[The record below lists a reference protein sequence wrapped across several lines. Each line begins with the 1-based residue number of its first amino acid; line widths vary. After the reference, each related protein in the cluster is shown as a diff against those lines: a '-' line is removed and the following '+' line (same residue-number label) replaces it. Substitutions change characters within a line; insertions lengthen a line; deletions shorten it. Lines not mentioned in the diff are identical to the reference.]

1 MNNKFDF
8 NMQQESII
16 KDRRFPMYLRAG
28 AGTGKTYVLVEKIL
42 DIMSNDS
49 NITLKD
55 FIVITFT
62 NKAAN
67 ELKEQI
73 LSQLYEKWQHSN
85 DPKIRKQIERYNLFE
100 ASTIHSFCEKIIR
113 KYGNLKGIKSN
124 FKIASFTENNTLII
138 SKILNSYRNTPTLSN
153 IPEYKMVDMIISFI
167 KSVTNK
173 GIEIDENFISKFK
186 LDLHNNDFFNEFK
199 KVFLEICFKSKNEI
213 NKLQREKNIIS
224 LNNLVPTANY
234 LIQDKEIAKRVAKLY
249 KYIFIDEV
257 QDIDTIQF
265 DLIRSMSDIGIK
277 LFMIGDEK
285 QSIYAFRGA
294 DTNNIN
300 RINTLIGTNNKNN
313 TLSINYRTD
322 PALLE
327 IINSIFSSK
336 FRFQNKRLNFPSQN
350 LIAGKKTD
358 GCNNPFEVVFD
369 KPISE
374 IINDV
379 VSYSK
384 IHNKNIGF
392 GDIAVLCR
400 RNHDLEMIGKNL
412 KSAHIPVEVIGGSG
426 FFKKL
431 EIIDTFKILN
441 AVIYK
446 NVININE
453 AEFTCYFRSLTQ
465 SSDSTPFKD
474 FINEIGAVCRVLS
487 IESILEFIYDR
498 SHIFDYLR
506 TKNQYQAISNLLKL
520 KDKARDMV
528 ITQMIQPIQFLEYL
542 NIMITS
548 QKDEDEADILETDRK
563 SGVVSVYSIHRA
575 KGLKFPVVIIPNCD
589 FNLTNFGPP
598 PNILFDI
605 NDKNYVLGIN
615 KNYFNKNAEYI
626 DLRYDEIHKNK
637 IKEQLEEEIRILYV
651 AMTRAENKLI
661 LSCNRTKTQV
671 TNFIKAPTTS
681 WIKWII
687 QSGEYNI

>member
-49 NITLKD
+49 SITLED

-542 NIMITS
+542 NIMISS

-661 LSCNRTKTQV
+661 LSCKRTKTQV

>member
-1 MNNKFDF
+1 MNDKFDF
-8 NMQQESII
+8 NVQQENII

-49 NITLKD
+49 SITLKD

-62 NKAAN
+62 NKSAN

-73 LSQLYEKWQHSN
+73 LSQLYEKWQYSN
-85 DPKIRKQIERYNLFE
+85 DPKIRKQIEMYNLFE

-113 KYGNLKGIKSN
+113 KYGNLKGIKSD
-124 FKIASFTENNTLII
+124 FKITSFTENNTLII
-138 SKILNSYRNTPTLSN
+138 SKILNSCRNTPTLSN
-153 IPEYKMVDMIISFI
+153 IPEYKMIDMIISFI
-167 KSVTNK
+167 NSVTNK

-213 NKLQREKNIIS
+213 NKLQREKNIIP
-224 LNNLVPTANY
+224 LNSLVPTANY

-257 QDIDTIQF
+257 QDIDIIQF
-265 DLIRSMSDIGIK
+265 DLIKSMSDIGLK

-294 DTNNIN
+294 DTNNIG
-300 RINTLIGTNNKNN
+300 RINTLIGANNKNN

-322 PALLE
+322 PSLLE
-327 IINSIFSSK
+327 IINNIFSSK
-336 FRFQNKRLNFPSQN
+336 FYFQNKLLNFPSQN

-358 GCNNPFEVVFD
+358 GCNNPFEVTFG
-369 KPISE
+369 KSISE

-400 RNHDLEMIGKNL
+400 RNHDLDMIGKNL

-474 FINEIGAVCRVLS
+474 FINEIGTVCRVLS

-528 ITQMIQPIQFLEYL
+528 NTQMIQPIQFLEYL

-589 FNLTNFGPP
+589 LDITKFGSS

-605 NDKNYVLGIN
+605 NTNGYSLGIN
-615 KNYFNKNAEYI
+615 KNYLNKNSEHTDI
-626 DLRYDEIHKNK
+626 QYDEIFNNK
-637 IKEQLEEEIRILYV
+637 IKEQIEEEIRILYV

-661 LSCNRTKTQV
+661 LSCKRTKTQV

-687 QSGEYNI
+687 QSEKYNM

>member
-49 NITLKD
+49 SITLED

-234 LIQDKEIAKRVAKLY
+234 LIQDKEIAKRIKKIY

-265 DLIRSMSDIGIK
+265 DLIKSMSDIGIK

-661 LSCNRTKTQV
+661 LSCKRTKTQV
-671 TNFIKAPTTS
+671 TNFIKAPTIS

>member
-1 MNNKFDF
+1 MKDKFNF
-8 NMQQESII
+8 NTQQESII

-42 DIMSNDS
+42 DIISNDATS
-49 NITLKD
+49 TLQD
-55 FIVITFT
+55 FVVITFT
-62 NKAAN
+62 NKAAD
-67 ELKEQI
+67 ELKERI

-85 DPKIRKQIERYNLFE
+85 DPKIRKQIEMYNMFE

-113 KYGNLKGIKSN
+113 KFGALKGIRSD
-124 FKIASFTENNTLII
+124 FKIASSTENNILVI
-138 SKILNSYRNTPTLSN
+138 SKILNSYRSTPTLSN
-153 IPEYKMVDMIISFI
+153 VSEYKMIDMIMSFI
-167 KSVTNK
+167 NKVTNK
-173 GIEIDENFISKFK
+173 GIEIDKNFISKFN
-186 LDLHNNDFFNEFK
+186 LDLEGNGFFNEFK
-199 KVFLEICFKSKNEI
+199 KIFLEICCKSRDEI
-213 NKLQREKNIIS
+213 NKLQREKNIIP
-224 LNNLVPTANY
+224 LNNLVSTANY
-234 LIQDKEIAKRVAKLY
+234 LIQDKEIAKRITKLY

-257 QDIDTIQF
+257 QDIDILQF
-265 DLIRSMSDIGIK
+265 DLIKSLSDIGLK

-300 RINTLIGTNNKNN
+300 KINTLIGTNNQNN

-322 PALLE
+322 PALLGT
-327 IINSIFSSK
+327 INNIFSSK
-336 FRFQNKRLNFPSQN
+336 FWFESQLLNFPHQS
-350 LIAGKKTD
+350 LIAAKKTD
-358 GCNNPFEVVFD
+358 GCNNPFEIVFG
-369 KPISE
+369 KSIPA
-374 IINDV
+374 IINDI
-379 VSYSK
+379 VSHSK
-384 IHNKNIGF
+384 IHNKSIGF

-400 RNHDLEMIGKNL
+400 RNYDVDIIGRKL
-412 KSAHIPVEVIGGSG
+412 KSAHIPAEVIGGSG

-446 NVININE
+446 SNTNINE

-465 SSDSTPFKD
+465 SSDSTTFKD
-474 FINEIGAVCRVLS
+474 FLSEIDTVCRVLS

-520 KDKARDMV
+520 KDKARDM
-528 ITQMIQPIQFLEYL
+528 TNAQMIQPIQFLEYL

-548 QKDEDEADILETDRK
+548 QKDEDEADILEADRK

-589 FNLTNFGPP
+589 LDLTKFGSSPDM
-598 PNILFDI
+598 LFDI
-605 NDKNYVLGIN
+605 NAKSYALGVN
-615 KNYFNKNAEYI
+615 KNYFNKNADYI
-626 DLRYDEIHKNK
+626 DLRYNEIFNNK

-661 LSCNRTKTQV
+661 LSCNHTKTQV
-671 TNFIKAPTTS
+671 ANFIKASTIS
-681 WIKWII
+681 WIKWVI
-687 QSGEYNI
+687 QSGKYNM

>member
-1 MNNKFDF
+1 
-8 NMQQESII
+8 
-16 KDRRFPMYLRAG
+16 
-28 AGTGKTYVLVEKIL
+28 
-42 DIMSNDS
+42 
-49 NITLKD
+49 
-55 FIVITFT
+55 
-62 NKAAN
+62 
-67 ELKEQI
+67 
-73 LSQLYEKWQHSN
+73 
-85 DPKIRKQIERYNLFE
+85 
-100 ASTIHSFCEKIIR
+100 
-113 KYGNLKGIKSN
+113 
-124 FKIASFTENNTLII
+124 
-138 SKILNSYRNTPTLSN
+138 
-153 IPEYKMVDMIISFI
+153 
-167 KSVTNK
+167 
-173 GIEIDENFISKFK
+173 
-186 LDLHNNDFFNEFK
+186 
-199 KVFLEICFKSKNEI
+199 
-213 NKLQREKNIIS
+213 
-224 LNNLVPTANY
+224 
-234 LIQDKEIAKRVAKLY
+234 
-249 KYIFIDEV
+249 
-257 QDIDTIQF
+257 
-265 DLIRSMSDIGIK
+265 MSDIGIK

-598 PNILFDI
+598 PSILFDI

-661 LSCNRTKTQV
+661 LSCKRTKTQV
-671 TNFIKAPTTS
+671 ANFIKAPTTS

>member
-49 NITLKD
+49 SITLED

-265 DLIRSMSDIGIK
+265 DLIKSMSDIGIK

-661 LSCNRTKTQV
+661 LSCKRTKTQV

>member
-1 MNNKFDF
+1 MNDKFDF

-42 DIMSNDS
+42 DIISSDS
-49 NITLKD
+49 NITLED

-67 ELKEQI
+67 ELKDRI
-73 LSQLYEKWQHSN
+73 LFQLYERWQNSSN
-85 DPKIRKQIERYNLFE
+85 PKIRKQIEMYNLFE

-113 KYGNLKGIKSN
+113 KYGVLKSIRNDFQIS
-124 FKIASFTENNTLII
+124 SSTDDNTLII
-138 SKILNSYRNTPTLSN
+138 SKILSSYRNTPALSN
-153 IPEYKMVDMIISFI
+153 VSEYKMIDMIMSFI
-167 KSVTNK
+167 NNVTNK

-213 NKLQREKNIIS
+213 NKFQREKNIIS
-224 LNNLVPTANY
+224 LNGLVPTANY
-234 LIQDKEIAKRVAKLY
+234 LIQDKEIAKRIAKLY

-257 QDIDTIQF
+257 QDIDIIQF
-265 DLIRSMSDIGIK
+265 DLIKSMSDIGVK

-322 PALLE
+322 PALLGN
-327 IINSIFSSK
+327 INNIFSSK
-336 FRFQNKRLNFPSQN
+336 FLFQNKLLNFPSQN
-350 LIAGKKTD
+350 LIAAKKTN
-358 GCNNPFEVVFD
+358 GCKNPFEIVFG
-369 KPISE
+369 KSISS
-374 IINDV
+374 IINNT
-379 VSYSK
+379 VSCSK
-384 IHNKNIGF
+384 IHNKNVGF

-400 RNHDLEMIGKNL
+400 RNYDLDLIGREL
-412 KSAHIPVEVIGGSG
+412 KFAHIPVEVIGGNG

-431 EIIDTFKILN
+431 EIIDTFKVLN

-446 NVININE
+446 NIINSNE
-453 AEFTCYFRSLTQ
+453 AEFTCFFRSLTQ
-465 SSDSTPFKD
+465 SNDNTTFKD
-474 FINEIGAVCRVLS
+474 FLIEVDKVCRVLS

-520 KDKARDMV
+520 KDKARDMRN
-528 ITQMIQPIQFLEYL
+528 TQIIQPIEFLEYL
-542 NIMITS
+542 NIMISS

-589 FNLTNFGPP
+589 LDITKFGSS

-605 NDKNYVLGIN
+605 NTNGYSLGIN
-615 KNYFNKNAEYI
+615 KNYLNKNSEHTDI
-626 DLRYDEIHKNK
+626 QYDEIFNNK
-637 IKEQLEEEIRILYV
+637 IKEQIEEEIRILYV

-671 TNFIKAPTTS
+671 TNFIKEPTTS
-681 WIKWII
+681 WIKWVIH
-687 QSGEYNI
+687 SGEYTM